1 MKLLLHACCGPCS
14 LEPTRLLKAAGHD
27 ITIYYANSN
36 IHPAEEYQHRL
47 ATLRAWASA
56 EGFDVLEGPYNP
68 ASWENVCGRIGDAAI
83 ADVERAR
90 AEAAANS
97 RLQSVT
103 DTQAEGAGENERADS
118 ESASDAVSGR
128 SRANAHTAVAASA
141 CDKSNGAEHAS
152 QASLTDSTPAGE
164 HVNSNAPAESAPW
177 RAAVLAV
184 DPARRE
190 ARCRA
195 C

>member
-90 AEAAANS
+90 ARGS
-97 RLQSVT
+97 RKQPVAIGYRHTGGRRWRKRARGFGIRIRCSEWAFT
-103 DTQAEGAGENERADS
+103 GECTH
-118 ESASDAVSGR
+118 R
-128 SRANAHTAVAASA
+128 SR
-141 CDKSNGAEHAS
+141 
-152 QASLTDSTPAGE
+152 
-164 HVNSNAPAESAPW
+164 
-177 RAAVLAV
+177 
-184 DPARRE
+184 RE
-190 ARCRA
+190 RV
-195 C
+195 